1 MSTDHDAT
9 TAPEDTRGGDGAGG
23 AADRNTAAFHF
34 IGIGGAGMSVVA
46 ELLADRGL
54 RVSGSDRADSAV
66 MDHLRGLGIQVHVGH
81 DPANVPADAVVV
93 VSTAIRDSNPEL
105 AAARSR
111 GQHVIHRSQA
121 LALAAAGMRFV
132 AVAGAH
138 GKTTTSA
145 MLALALQAV
154 GLDPS
159 AAIGGIIPEL
169 GTGAHLGGGDIF
181 VAEADESDGSFLNYT
196 PSIELVTNVEPDHLD
211 HYRTRE
217 AFEQVFVDFVERLV
231 EGGLL
236 VCCAEDEGAAR
247 LAATARGQGRRVLT
261 YGRPEQCSEA
271 PDVRIE
277 DVVEHADGSTAR
289 LVEGSTA
296 VDLSLGVPGWQ
307 NVVNA
312 AGAWTVGVELGVE
325 PAAMARALGRFRG
338 AERRFQLRGQVG
350 DRRVF
355 DDYAHHPT
363 EVAAALAEARVV
375 AGEGPVTV
383 VFQPHLFSRTRAFAE
398 RFARALSAADTVVVT
413 DIYAARED
421 PVEGVDSALITN
433 RLPGSHLVHD
443 MHGAARLGA
452 RLTGHGG
459 ILVTMGAGS
468 ITTTAQDALD
478 EWRQEEGAGE

>member
-1 MSTDHDAT
+1 MT
-9 TAPEDTRGGDGAGG
+9 TEPTVTGGTTGEDPAGAG
-23 AADRNTAAFHF
+23 THAFHF

-54 RVSGSDRADSAV
+54 RVTGSDRADSAV
-66 MDHLRGLGIQVHVGH
+66 LDHLRSLGIGVSVGH
-81 DPANVPADAVVV
+81 DPANVPVDAVVV
-93 VSTAIRDSNPEL
+93 VSSAIRDSNVEL

-145 MLALALQAV
+145 MLALALRAV

-159 AAIGGIIPEL
+159 AAIGGVIPEL
-169 GTGAHLGGGDIF
+169 GTGAHLGTGDIF
-181 VAEADESDGSFLNYT
+181 VAEADESDASFLNYT
-196 PSIELVTNVEPDHLD
+196 PSVELVTNVEPDHLD

-217 AFEQVFVDFVERLV
+217 AFEQVFVEFVERLV
-231 EGGLL
+231 PGGLL
-236 VCCAEDEGAAR
+236 VCCAEDRGAAR
-247 LAATARGQGRRVLT
+247 LAATARAQGRRVKT
-261 YGRPEQCSEA
+261 YGRPERCAEE

-277 DVVEHADGSTAR
+277 DVVEGPEGSTAR
-289 LVEGSTA
+289 LVEGSTVA
-296 VDLSLGVPGWQ
+296 DLALVVPGWQ

-312 AGAWTVGVELGVE
+312 AGAWTVGVELGVD
-325 PAAMARALGRFRG
+325 PAAMAQALDHFHG
-338 AERRFQLRGQVG
+338 AERRFQLRGTVG

-375 AGEGPVTV
+375 AGDAPVTV
-383 VFQPHLFSRTRAFAE
+383 VFQPHLFSRTRAFAD
-398 RFARALSAADTVVVT
+398 RFADALGAADTVVVT

-421 PVEGVDSALITN
+421 PVEGVSSALITD

-443 MHGAARLGA
+443 MHEAARLGA
-452 RLTGHGG
+452 RLTGPGG

-468 ITTTAQDALD
+468 ITTTGADALD
-478 EWRQEEGAGE
+478 EWRHEGATGE

>member
-1 MSTDHDAT
+1 MSTEQDTST
-9 TAPEDTRGGDGAGG
+9 TTP
-23 AADRNTAAFHF
+23 AAASHAFHF

-54 RVSGSDRADSAV
+54 EVTGSDRADSAV
-66 MDHLRGLGIQVHVGH
+66 LDHLRSLGIGVHVGQ
-81 DPANVPADAVVV
+81 DPANLPPEAVVV
-93 VSTAIRDSNPEL
+93 VSSAIRDSNPEL
-105 AAARSR
+105 AAARAR

-145 MLALALQAV
+145 MLALALQGV

-169 GTGAHLGGGDIF
+169 GTGAHLGAGDIF
-181 VAEADESDGSFLNYT
+181 VAEADESDASFLNYT
-196 PSIELVTNVEPDHLD
+196 PDVELVTNVEPDHLD

-217 AFEQVFVDFVERLV
+217 AFEQVFVEFVERLV
-231 EGGLL
+231 PGGLL
-236 VCCAEDEGAAR
+236 VCCAEDPGAAR
-247 LAATARGQGRRVLT
+247 LAAAARAQGRRVKT
-261 YGRPEQCSEA
+261 YGRPEMCEQQ

-277 DVVEHADGSTAR
+277 DVVEGPTGSTAR
-289 LVEGSTA
+289 LVEGATVA
-296 VDLSLGVPGWQ
+296 ELALVVPGWQ

-312 AGAWTVGVELGVE
+312 AGAWTVGVELGVD
-325 PAAMARALGRFRG
+325 PDAMAQALDRFRG
-338 AERRFQLRGQVG
+338 AERRFQLRGTVG

-375 AGEGPVTV
+375 AGDAPVTV

-398 RFARALSAADTVVVT
+398 RFAQALSAADSVVVT

-421 PVEGVDSALITN
+421 PVEGVSSALITD
-433 RLPGSHLVHD
+433 RIPGAHLVHD
-443 MHGAARLGA
+443 MHEAARLGA
-452 RLTGHGG
+452 RLTGPGG

-468 ITTTAQDALD
+468 ITTTGADALD
-478 EWRQEEGAGE
+478 EWRREGATGE